1 MRKLYNEFFKISE
14 DRKICDK
21 VMIARV
27 VLTVSIMVMCLTA
40 MSMTAY
46 AYFSHNI
53 VTSNNIIKS
62 AEFSME
68 LEIKDGSTPVKLET
82 VNSKTFKANFVEGK
96 TYTVTVIRKGD
107 ASTGFCT
114 VYAENCINGIYHTQQ
129 LGENGTSA
137 KKDTIT
143 FTLSTSKDT
152 VVTFT
157 AHWGTS
163 SKYTQFGTQGAN
175 GILYIE
181 DKETVAMT
189 ISDPISLKDP
199 NPNKGE
205 ASEGIVNEE
214 SVDESD
220 DVSNDVSAEESNEE
234 SNDVGA
240 EESTEESKD
249 TVNENGEIIYIVKAG
264 DMLSRIAAMYDLDYR
279 DLAYYNGIEN
289 PSLIEVDQIIKIP
302 PSDWVRPK
310 DDAVTS
316 TDESIVDESSSAESE
331 NNQ

>member
-1 MRKLYNEFFKISE
+1 MRKLYNEFFKIS
-14 DRKICDK
+14 DDVKIRDK
-21 VMIARV
+21 VMIARII
-27 VLTVSIMVMCLTA
+27 LTVSIMVMCLTA

-46 AYFSHNI
+46 AYFSHDI
-53 VTSNNIIKS
+53 ATSNNIIKS
-62 AEFSME
+62 AEFSIE
-68 LEIKDGSTPVKLET
+68 LVIKDAHGNAVELET
-82 VNSKTFKANFVEGK
+82 VNSKTFKANFEKGR
-96 TYTVTVIRKGD
+96 TYTVTVNKAGD

-114 VYAENCINGIYHTQQ
+114 VYGENCTNGIYHTQQ
-129 LGENGTSA
+129 LGENGTAA
-137 KKDTIT
+137 KKNTIT
-143 FTLSTSKDT
+143 FTLSVSKDT

-181 DKETVAMT
+181 DEETV
-189 ISDPISLKDP
+189 SLPIANADSLKSP

-205 ASEGIVNEE
+205 VSEDASVEE
-214 SVDESD
+214 SADE
-220 DVSNDVSAEESNEE
+220 SNDVSAEESV
-234 SNDVGA
+234 D
-240 EESTEESKD
+240 ESTEESKD

-264 DMLSRIAAMYDLDYR
+264 DILSRIAAKYDLDYR

-310 DDAVTS
+310 DDVISS
-316 TDESIVDESSSAESE
+316 TDESTVDESSSPGIE